1 MTSLH
6 EFLTM
11 GRFGVF
17 VWPAFGFGLLVM
29 LFNIYLAHWRE
40 KSAFREVRE
49 VHRTSEENRS

>member
-11 GRFGVF
+11 GRFGIF

-29 LFNIYLAHWRE
+29 LFNICLAYLRE
-40 KSAFREVRE
+40 KAAFREVRE
-49 VHRTSEENRS
+49 VHRSSEENCS